1 MFKEFLDEKSQRELK
16 QKEEKENQEMADMK
30 EKIETEAGV
39 ESSKVTMW
47 NFQTEY
53 QKLYIA
59 KKMLEKEL
67 DQVAQVFEIQTHQQK
82 IINQGLSLKHPD
94 TFIFEDSIRKA
105 RFESMESEI
114 HSSQIRID
122 LGKATENIIQ

>member
-1 MFKEFLDEKSQRELK
+1 
-16 QKEEKENQEMADMK
+16 
-30 EKIETEAGV
+30 
-39 ESSKVTMW
+39 MW

-122 LGKATENIIQ
+122 LGKATENIIQQTNMMKEESEMETKSRNIRYPKRKHIALKSP